1 MLIKP
6 IVVVTT
12 LLTAASTSAQ
22 EERAPII
29 SFQNGEIKATIE
41 FNVPGV
47 AYDKSPVAIDDYY
60 STGEATFFNAQQVN
74 DNTNNNGILLDFVNG
89 FGDMANVV
97 FSEMYNG
104 NGEKRSM
111 GLPGDIYNYNNGGRK
126 LINNRKLQS
135 MEPVEVTNIPCPT
148 TLSYPI
154 PTGGENKCLN
164 FHVKID
170 AGTMS
175 MADATTFENLINSA
189 IDDGYLYDF
198 VLAESEEETNISGL
212 GDPGKGF
219 DFENENEGE
228 VVPANLF
235 EEDETTEAPPITTEQ
250 AAGVE
255 EMIEDETTTTT
266 TTEAPILD
274 VEGEEELGP
283 VIPDVEETTTTIAP
297 DEPDTDESE
306 EAPPV
311 ACTMELFVCPD
322 GSTVGRGG
330 PDCEFPECPEDESG
344 EEEDQEEYPVEEI
357 EPDTPP
363 ELAVACTLDVKI
375 CPDGTA
381 LSREGVD
388 CEFPECPAIESATT
402 ETQTAGKSG
411 KSGTK
416 SMKSGKVASKSQDN
430 AFSKSA
436 KKQKTGHEMLG
447 KLKL

>member
-1 MLIKP
+1 MPAEDI
-6 IVVVTT
+6 
-12 LLTAASTSAQ
+12 
-22 EERAPII
+22 
-29 SFQNGEIKATIE
+29 
-41 FNVPGV
+41 
-47 AYDKSPVAIDDYY
+47 
-60 STGEATFFNAQQVN
+60 ATFEEMMNAVVSSG
-74 DNTNNNGILLDFVNG
+74 DLYDTIL
-89 FGDMANVV
+89 
-97 FSEMYNG
+97 SEHPDTLITG
-104 NGEKRSM
+104 LGE
-111 GLPGDIYNYNNGGRK
+111 PGSGYDYKSAALEGETTGA
-126 LINNRKLQS
+126 
-135 MEPVEVTNIPCPT
+135 PPT
-148 TLSYPI
+148 T
-154 PTGGENKCLN
+154 
-164 FHVKID
+164 
-170 AGTMS
+170 
-175 MADATTFENLINSA
+175 
-189 IDDGYLYDF
+189 
-198 VLAESEEETNISGL
+198 
-212 GDPGKGF
+212 
-219 DFENENEGE
+219 
-228 VVPANLF
+228 
-235 EEDETTEAPPITTEQ
+235 TEH

-255 EMIEDETTTTT
+255 DMVEDETTTTT

-436 KKQKTGHEMLG
+436 KKHKETGHEMLG
-447 KLKL
+447 KQKL